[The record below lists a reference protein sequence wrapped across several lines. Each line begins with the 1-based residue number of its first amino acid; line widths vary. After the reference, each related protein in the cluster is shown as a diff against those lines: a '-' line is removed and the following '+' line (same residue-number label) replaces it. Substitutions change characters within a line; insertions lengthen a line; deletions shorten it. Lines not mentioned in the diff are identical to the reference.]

1 MRSIQVFIRWQ
12 GWDKKYSSCCKDGI
26 RSTVY
31 IWWQGWDEKYSSA
44 GKDGMRS
51 YHKVTR
57 MGWEVFIWL
66 QGWDDKYVST
76 RIDWD
81 YSSGGKDGDDKYLS
95 GGMDGMRRIHL
106 VISPVI
112 PVSEVSPPSH
122 KSYLGGTGVIPATV
136 SRCLSSRPPNWK
148 AIPKTFQLP

>member
-1 MRSIQVFIRWQ
+1 M
-12 GWDKKYSSCCKDGI
+12 
-26 RSTVY
+26 T
-31 IWWQGWDEKYSSA
+31 
-44 GKDGMRS
+44 
-51 YHKVTR
+51 
-57 MGWEVFIWL
+57 VFIWL
-66 QGWDDKYVST
+66 QGWDDKYVSI

-95 GGMDGMRRIHL
+95 AGMDGMRRIHL

-136 SRCLSSRPPNWK
+136 SRWLSSRPPNWK
-148 AIPKTFQLP
+148 SIPKICQLPWKIGCMMWVGLPQGISGGPWPDDRQQTQQVRGWHPSPIESTVFCNLYIKELYLRHKYN